1 MARGGGTQQ
10 RRDANDA
17 DVGAD
22 DDVERASPST
32 SRTQLL
38 SHIMAHRSPELER
51 AESDSDDSIIVAAA
65 TPTGRGSGGD
75 DDDERLDGGESDL
88 ASPDRAPREHP
99 KGYENENALAS
110 KKATCDACSTAI
122 AIPPAAANPVCRICF
137 EGQEESSEELC
148 ANLCACSGSMG
159 FLHKAC
165 LNRWIMESKSIEC
178 EVCKQ
183 PFNLPEA
190 ELAEWSRVF
199 AQHEAAER
207 QRTFSLGVQQDPPE
221 DTLALDHIQNRFL
234 RSCIQ
239 RTWRNRGALN
249 SGVIVLIGS
258 SILVMMSLV
267 VYHFLSPAHEE
278 IIAGPLPP
286 NNGGLQEPHNCT
298 LQEGAGD
305 KSAVGW
311 LCGVP
316 ESSIEKGSCEGIQS
330 ESQPCGLWNHFTL
343 LQSELPGCYFGHGSI
358 CYVALKPAPGI
369 GGVCKNQTC
378 IPFDEPGGEI
388 SPTLRSLARGM
399 LTQGRCVACV

>member
-159 FLHKAC
+159 
-165 LNRWIMESKSIEC
+165 
-178 EVCKQ
+178 
-183 PFNLPEA
+183 
-190 ELAEWSRVF
+190 
-199 AQHEAAER
+199 
-207 QRTFSLGVQQDPPE
+207 
-221 DTLALDHIQNRFL
+221 
-234 RSCIQ
+234 
-239 RTWRNRGALN
+239 
-249 SGVIVLIGS
+249 
-258 SILVMMSLV
+258 
-267 VYHFLSPAHEE
+267 
-278 IIAGPLPP
+278 
-286 NNGGLQEPHNCT
+286 
-298 LQEGAGD
+298 
-305 KSAVGW
+305 
-311 LCGVP
+311 
-316 ESSIEKGSCEGIQS
+316 
-330 ESQPCGLWNHFTL
+330 
-343 LQSELPGCYFGHGSI
+343 
-358 CYVALKPAPGI
+358 
-369 GGVCKNQTC
+369 
-378 IPFDEPGGEI
+378 
-388 SPTLRSLARGM
+388 
-399 LTQGRCVACV
+399 